1 MVRPAH
7 RETHS
12 KAMTG
17 MFILQQVSSQ
27 AHQ

>member
-17 MFILQQVSSQ
+17 MFIVQQVLSQ
-27 AHQ
+27 GHH